1 MLETLFDMSE
11 PQITPNSPKAWLL
24 AARPK
29 TLAAAAVPVMVGLA
43 LAWRDTGQ
51 DAFSVIPAVLC
62 VLFAFIMQV
71 DANFIND
78 YFDCLKGNDDETR
91 LGPLRACSQGWIEVR
106 LMRRAIVLT
115 TVVACLV
122 GLPLVLYGGL
132 EMIIAGALCV
142 LFCFLYT
149 TVLSYWGLG
158 DLLVMVFFGIVPVC
172 LTYYLQTS
180 AFAFDVFMASVSC
193 GLVIDTL
200 LIVNNYRDI
209 ENDRRAGKKTM
220 IVRIGAEAG
229 RMSYFMSG
237 LFAVLIG
244 LVFLLS
250 GNVMA
255 FAMPFVYLALHF
267 FAYLKMVRINKGKA
281 LNGVLG
287 DTARNIFIYG
297 LLVSLGILI
306 G

>member
-1 MLETLFDMSE
+1 MSE
-11 PQITPNSPKAWLL
+11 QLIIPNSPKAWLL

-29 TLAAAAVPVMVGLA
+29 TLAGAAVPVMIGLA
-43 LAWRDTGQ
+43 LAWRDAGQ
-51 DAFSVIPAVLC
+51 EAFSAIPAVLC
-62 VLFAFIMQV
+62 VLFAFIMQI

-91 LGPLRACSQGWIEVR
+91 LGPRRACSQGWIDIGR
-106 LMRRAIVLT
+106 MRRAIAVT
-115 TVVACLV
+115 TIVACLV

-132 EMIIAGALCV
+132 EMVIVGALCV

-180 AFAFDVFMASVSC
+180 AVALDVFMASVAC
-193 GLVIDTL
+193 GFVIDTL
-200 LIVNNYRDI
+200 LIVNNYRDM
-209 ENDRRAGKKTM
+209 ENDKRAGKKTM
-220 IVRIGAEAG
+220 IVRIGADAG

-237 LFAVLIG
+237 LLAVLIG
-244 LVFLLS
+244 LVFLLK

-255 FAMPFVYLALHF
+255 FAMPFVYLVLHF
-267 FAYLKMVRINKGKA
+267 FTYLKMVRINKGKA

-287 DTARNIFIYG
+287 DTARNMFIYG
-297 LLVSLGILI
+297 LLVSLGVLI